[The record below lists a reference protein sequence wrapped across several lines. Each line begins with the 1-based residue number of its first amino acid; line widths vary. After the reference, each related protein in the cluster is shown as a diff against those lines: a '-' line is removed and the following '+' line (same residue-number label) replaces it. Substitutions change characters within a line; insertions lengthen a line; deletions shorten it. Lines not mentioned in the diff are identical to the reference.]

1 MNQTSWALRRLVSS
15 NNGGQPFFFGGSP
28 MFGVKIVSFPS
39 LLFFSDL
46 GFNTEKNGVGA
57 SFRTT
62 HFSVAGFDPAVR

>member
-1 MNQTSWALRRLVSS
+1 
-15 NNGGQPFFFGGSP
+15 
-28 MFGVKIVSFPS
+28 MFGAKIVSFPS

-46 GFNTEKNGVGA
+46 GFDTEKNCVGA

>member
-1 MNQTSWALRRLVSS
+1 
-15 NNGGQPFFFGGSP
+15 

-62 HFSVAGFDPAVR
+62 HFSVAGVDPAVR